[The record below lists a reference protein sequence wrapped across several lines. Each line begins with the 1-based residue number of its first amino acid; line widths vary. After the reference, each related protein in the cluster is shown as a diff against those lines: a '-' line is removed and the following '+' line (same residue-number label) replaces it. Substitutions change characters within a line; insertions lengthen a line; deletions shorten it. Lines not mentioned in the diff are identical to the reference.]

1 MGESEN
7 VIYEK
12 NECYYNSENDTID
25 NLKGKNKSETNFE
38 IANTTV
44 LNEESCFRKNQ
55 EMFGIKLYDNDIKYT
70 DSMEQIVYKIINKK
84 NLQYYKTYSSFL
96 VYLNKETTQND
107 SDEYSNELND
117 CSDNIQTCT
126 NTMQTYTDVSTNSN
140 DVHATKLPNEYSNNN
155 KKVFFK
161 IQIDYA
167 HMSIFYNV
175 IQKQVIEK
183 LLLLCINKYKQSKT
197 AIGSMYDKQEN
208 YKIKESTNRTS
219 SSVFVYTIRKTSK
232 IDSTQLDDENSIVYT
247 KDKSIIE
254 FENTICNLVKIP
266 LCYLEP
272 LAIVKYEKNNY
283 FNLHH
288 DGSFRRATFL
298 IYLNDV
304 DKDGETEFP
313 HYKLSI
319 KPIQGSGIFWY
330 NIIPLEEKYA
340 ITYCQNRI
348 NEINK
353 YEEKKNNKNKQQI
366 SNQLINSDI
375 NNENN
380 NHCFQTEDSTLNL
393 PTKNKNTI
401 NTTSDLYNFINNK
414 LNLEKYSINVV
425 KDQFNHKYIS
435 DSTMV
440 HKANKVTDEYKY
452 VINCFFNI
460 DIVRN
465 V

>member
-1 MGESEN
+1 MTKIVSQ
-7 VIYEK
+7 
-12 NECYYNSENDTID
+12 
-25 NLKGKNKSETNFE
+25 
-38 IANTTV
+38 
-44 LNEESCFRKNQ
+44 KNQ
-55 EMFGIKLYDNDIKYT
+55 EMFGIKLYDNDIQYT
-70 DSMEQIVYKIINKK
+70 DSMEQIVHKIINKK
-84 NLQYYKTYSSFL
+84 NVEFYKRYSSFL
-96 VYLNKETTQND
+96 VYLDKETIQND
-107 SDEYSNELND
+107 PDEYSNEKND
-117 CSDNIQTCT
+117 STRDMQTCT
-126 NTMQTYTDVSTNSN
+126 DSMQTCTDSIQVRTDSMQIRTDTIEIHTGASNNNN
-140 DVHATKLPNEYSNNN
+140 DVHATKELNESSNDN
-155 KKVFFK
+155 KNVFFK
-161 IQIDYA
+161 IQIDYS

-175 IQKQVIEK
+175 INKEVIEK
-183 LLLLCINKYKQSKT
+183 LLLLCVNKYKQSKT
-197 AIGSMYDKQEN
+197 AIGRTSDKQEN
-208 YKIKESTNRTS
+208 YKVKKSTNRTS
-219 SSVFVYTIRKTSK
+219 SSVFVYTIRETSK
-232 IDSTQLDDENSIVYT
+232 VDSTQLDDESSIVYT

-313 HYKLSI
+313 YYNLSI

-340 ITYCQNRI
+340 ITYCQNRV
-348 NEINK
+348 NEIDK
-353 YEEKKNNKNKQQI
+353 DEEKNNNKNEHKV
-366 SNQLINSDI
+366 SGQLLNSDNTTSSDTNSDS
-375 NNENN
+375 NNYCNQSNGNTVNLTTNN
-380 NHCFQTEDSTLNL
+380 T
-393 PTKNKNTI
+393 NTI

-414 LNLEKYSINVV
+414 LNLEKYSISVV
-425 KDQFNHKYIS
+425 KDEFDNMYIS
-435 DSTMV
+435 DTTMV

-460 DIVRN
+460 NIVRN